1 MSKVYSRFDLPKTE
15 ATESGD
21 RMRDTYKWSKNDKG
35 EEYLAHD
42 ADVDRQAEIESYADE
57 CDIKNIVAKAAFDPV
72 FASQIQAPEGQYT
85 DITDYPETI
94 HDLKHMADNAGQ
106 TIEEIRNKLNEPSAK
121 TTEEKVKNN
130 VAKEEKKSES
140 E

>member
-1 MSKVYSRFDLPKTE
+1 MSKVYSRFNLPKAE

-21 RMRDTYKWSKNDKG
+21 RMRDTYKWCKDDKG
-35 EEYLAHD
+35 VEYLAHD
-42 ADVDRQAEIESYADE
+42 ADVDRQAEIESYANE
-57 CDIKNIVAKAAFDPV
+57 CDIKNIVARAAFDPA

-94 HDLKHMADNAGQ
+94 HDLKRMADNAGQ
-106 TIEEIRNKLNEPSAK
+106 TIEEIRSQLNQPSTEP
-121 TTEEKVKNN
+121 TEKKEE
-130 VAKEEKKSES
+130 KEEKKNES